1 MAEVV
6 NVVVALVVI
15 VFVVRW
21 ATQTGTSWNTSW
33 LDAASEILYRR
44 AGEDTPEQA
53 AARSLKFKPKR
64 VTPEMVRRH
73 CIAIRNDG
81 LTGCL
86 DRHSHIYVP
95 RHTAVS
101 YFYALP

>member
-21 ATQTGTSWNTSW
+21 ATQTGASCNTNTR
-33 LDAASEILYRR
+33 APSEILCPCL
-44 AGEDTPEQA
+44 GEDTPEQA

-64 VTPEMVRRH
+64 VTPEMVRTH
-73 CIAIRNDG
+73 
-81 LTGCL
+81 
-86 DRHSHIYVP
+86 VP
-95 RHTAVS
+95 CVGVINLAPHRST
-101 YFYALP
+101 P